1 MRCLLSIILL
11 AWSALSF
18 GQLTNGLTFYAP
30 LDDAVGTSLIATYPA
45 SSNYVSGVV
54 GTPILESAGK
64 VGTSFLF
71 NSSGDD
77 HILTQEQSGITMEYS
92 DFSMFMWIK
101 VDSYY
106 NQTDSSSMYIVG
118 GETGS
123 ACLMLKIGSGLLT
136 FVKRNVTEAPASD
149 LVPTRGAWHFIGIR
163 FNSTATTNNLI
174 YYLDEEEDTVTC
186 NINFDVGASSS
197 VIGQAHTTS
206 TSSTSFMG
214 SIDEIGFWKRLLT
227 ADEVAT
233 LYNSGDGLTYPFYI
247 PGTYDPP
254 QFIPST
260 AQLGRSRPTYGTQS
274 KYMTYDVTP
283 AIPDITFTV
292 YNSWDFETE
301 DLGFYSDAEARQD
314 FDVRTLNSHSTGYIV
329 DEIINNASTQ
339 VLRVTHA
346 ANQLTYGYELFADL
360 NEDYDE
366 LYLSYNVKFSENFSS
381 TRGGKIPGLG
391 GFPGFTANVCPLPT
405 QGFTV
410 ANLFKRAGF
419 STTYHYDQT
428 KGYCAWS
435 GDAEPVVYMTDT
447 IWMNNGQWYNITQR
461 VRINTFTGST
471 ANADGINEIW
481 IDGRMMYQET
491 NVKYL
496 GTQNDTLKIDALK
509 MMHFYGGDNIAD
521 YAPKQTCYGYMDNF
535 TIWTPVNDPTF
546 GTQTAHDPDVILS
559 TPVPIT
565 NKDVYYD
572 ALVTTEGTLQNTMY
586 GGQYASCT
594 DEAYLIDAGAGNT
607 VSYNITGGL
616 LGGGD
621 YLFFYDGNQSDS
633 PLIDVRSGYTSNIN
647 GTRTSTGRYMF
658 VRFSSDQDGATTGGF
673 TGTVSFNP

>member
-1 MRCLLSIILL
+1 M
-11 AWSALSF
+11 
-18 GQLTNGLTFYAP
+18 
-30 LDDAVGTSLIATYPA
+30 
-45 SSNYVSGVV
+45 
-54 GTPILESAGK
+54 ES
-64 VGTSFLF
+64 
-71 NSSGDD
+71 
-77 HILTQEQSGITMEYS
+77 S
-92 DFSMFMWIK
+92 DFSIFMWINPA
-101 VDSYY
+101 SYY
-106 NQTDSSSMYIVG
+106 NQTDSSNMYFIG
-118 GETGS
+118 GEVG
-123 ACLMLKIGSGLLT
+123 AAIFGMKIGTGYLT
-136 FVKRNVTEAPASD
+136 MSQRSTWEAPVSD
-149 LVPTRGAWHFIGIR
+149 LVPIKNQWNLAGVR
-163 FNSTATTNNLI
+163 FLSTPTTNNLI
-174 YYLDEEEDTVTC
+174 YYLNGEEDTVTF
-186 NINFDVGASSS
+186 NVDFTAGASSS
-197 VIGQAHTTS
+197 VIGQGT
-206 TSSTSFMG
+206 TSSTSTTSFIG
-214 SIDEIGFWKRLLT
+214 SIDEVGIWKRALT
-227 ADEVAT
+227 ADEVTT
-233 LYNSGDGLTYPFYI
+233 LYNSGDGLTYPFYV
-247 PGTYDPP
+247 PGAYDPP

-260 AQLGRSRPTYGTQS
+260 SQLGRSRPTYGTQS
-274 KYMTYDVTP
+274 KYMTYNSTP
-283 AIPDITFTV
+283 EEPAVSFTI
-292 YNSWDFETE
+292 YDSWDFETE
-301 DLGFYSDAEARQD
+301 DLGFYSDAEARED
-314 FDVRTLNSHSTGYIV
+314 FDARVLYSHNTGYIV
-329 DEIINNASTQ
+329 TDEINNVSTQ
-339 VLRVTHA
+339 ALRVTHA
-346 ANQLTYGYELFADL
+346 ANELTYGYELYADL
-360 NEDYDE
+360 NNDYDE

-391 GFPGFTANVCPLPT
+391 GFPGYTANTCPTPT
-405 QGFTV
+405 QGFG
-410 ANLFKRAGF
+410 AGNLYKRAGF

-435 GDAEPVVYMTDT
+435 GDAEPEVYMTDT

-461 VRINTFTGST
+461 VRINTFTGGT

-491 NVKYL
+491 NIKYL
-496 GTQNDTLKIDALK
+496 GTQNDTLKIDHVK
-509 MMHFYGGDNIAD
+509 VMNFYGGDNVAD

-647 GTRTSTGRYMF
+647 GNRTSTGRYMF